1 MKTALI
7 FGVTGQ
13 DGSYLSELLLQ
24 NNFRVIGVKRRSSS
38 INTMRIDHLFKN
50 PNFEVVHGDVTDTS
64 SVYSIISKYSPE
76 HIYNLAAQS
85 HVGVSFNEPEYT
97 SQVDGIGTLR
107 ILEASKTLVPD
118 VKFYQA
124 STSELYGGLSGGL
137 LNEAT
142 PFNPRSPYAAAKLY
156 AYYLVKQ
163 YREGYGLN
171 AYNGILFNHESPRRG
186 ENFVSRKITTELAK
200 VINGFVE
207 SIHLGNLNSVR
218 DWGHAMDY
226 VRAMFLMLES
236 CQPDDFVVST
246 GNCYSVRDF
255 CSKSFA
261 VTGNLIEFQGEGLHE
276 IGKVV
281 AHCKS
286 DITNKRIPIG
296 QTVIK
301 VTQKYFRPLD
311 VPHLLGDSSKFKKA
325 SGWEPKYSF
334 SELVYEM
341 VKNDLK

>member
-13 DGSYLSELLLQ
+13 DGSYLSELLLK
-24 NNFRVIGVKRRSSS
+24 NDFRVIGVKRRSSS
-38 INTMRIDHLFKN
+38 INTMRITNLLNH

-64 SVYSIISKYSPE
+64 SVYSIISKYSPD

-107 ILEASKTLVPD
+107 ILEASKTLVPE

-124 STSELYGGLSGGL
+124 STSELYGGLGGGS
-137 LNEAT
+137 LNEST

-163 YREGYGLN
+163 YREGYGLM

-186 ENFVSRKITTELAK
+186 ENFVSRKITTELSNLL
-200 VINGFVE
+200 NGSVE
-207 SIHLGNLNSVR
+207 SIYLGNLNSVR
-218 DWGHAMDY
+218 DWGHAKDY
-226 VRAMFLMLES
+226 VEAMMVMLKN

-255 CSKSFA
+255 CKESFA
-261 VTGNLIEFQGEGLHE
+261 ITGNLIEFQGEGLQE
-276 IGKVV
+276 IGRVV
-281 AHCKS
+281 AHGES
-286 DITNKRIPIG
+286 GITNKRIPIG
-296 QTVIK
+296 QNVIK
-301 VTQKYFRPLD
+301 VSPKYFRPLD

-341 VKNDLK
+341 VENDVN

>member
-13 DGSYLSELLLQ
+13 DGSYLSELLLHE
-24 NNFRVIGVKRRSSS
+24 NFRVIGVKRRSSS
-38 INTMRIDHLFKN
+38 INTMRIDHLFGN

-64 SVYSIISKYSPE
+64 SVYSIISKYSPD

-124 STSELYGGLSGGL
+124 STSELYGGLEGGS

-186 ENFVSRKITTELAK
+186 ENFVSRKITTELVK
-200 VINGFVE
+200 VLNGTTE
-207 SIHLGNLNSVR
+207 SIYLGNLSSVR
-218 DWGHAMDY
+218 DWGHAKDY
-226 VRAMFLMLES
+226 VEAMLIMLEK
-236 CQPDDFVVST
+236 CRPDDFVVST
-246 GNCYSVRDF
+246 GQCYSVRDF
-255 CSKSFA
+255 CMESFA
-261 VTGNLIEFQGEGLHE
+261 VTGNLIEFQGEGLQE
-276 IGKVV
+276 VGKVV
-281 AHCKS
+281 AHAKS
-286 DITNKRIPIG
+286 DITDKRIPIG
-296 QTVIK
+296 QAVIR
-301 VTQKYFRPLD
+301 VSQKYFRPLD

-325 SGWEPKYSF
+325 SGWEPKYCF
-334 SELVYEM
+334 SELVHEM
-341 VKNDLK
+341 VKDDLK